1 MDVELPRLADTLV
14 EGTVARWLKSAGD
27 SVRKG
32 EPLAEIDTDKVSS
45 ELEAPADGLLAEILV
60 PAGETVEVGRVIARI
75 TITDEATM
83 GRREAAQ
90 PKLAPASVSISQGP
104 QTRPHRGLS

>member
-45 ELEAPADGLLAEILV
+45 ELEAPADGVLAELLV
-60 PAGETVEVGRVIARI
+60 PAGETVEVGRVIPRTPI
-75 TITDEATM
+75 PDEPTPATP
-83 GRREAAQ
+83 EHAH
-90 PKLAPASVSISQGP
+90 PNFAPSPGPVSN
-104 QTRPHRGLS
+104 